1 MSEITKTN
9 LNTRLTELEK
19 AFKALLLD
27 LYPEKKT
34 AVEVIFPK
42 PEPKPEP
49 IRVSGP
55 IVVGKSQSDQFV
67 IDTLRGEL
75 ASANSKI
82 HSITGQARYW
92 KDRFEAVNND
102 HAALIERL
110 TEFHDELGEEIGL

>member
-75 ASANSKI
+75 ASAEQQDSLNYR
-82 HSITGQARYW
+82 TGPVLER
-92 KDRFEAVNND
+92 AVRRGQQRVCRP
-102 HAALIERL
+102 HRAA
-110 TEFHDELGEEIGL
+110 DGVS